1 MNMYMEIVSQFRERS
16 DLNSVIK
23 NAFWLIIDKL
33 VNLIAGFLVGAWVA
47 RYLGPAQFG
56 ILSYALAITAM
67 FLPISQLGLADIT
80 IRELVRN
87 QGRANIIL
95 GTVYTLQL
103 VLSIFIFLLI
113 GCYILYTNGIDRT
126 SEYLVL
132 ILTARLIVSAGS
144 NTFDWWF
151 QSQVKAKF
159 GVWARSLSLIITAV
173 MLIGLII
180 TRQALLMFAWIYL
193 VQAIILMILITFFYI
208 RNGGKLSSWGYMK
221 DQAVSL
227 LKDSWPLIISG
238 VSVMIYMRIDQ
249 LMLKNMVSENELGL
263 YSVAVRLSELWYFL
277 PVALAASLFP
287 SIIKARKSK
296 SNENFEKMMQT
307 FFDVMV
313 GISYLVV
320 LPTVLLGPWVI
331 RLLFGDAY
339 SFAGNILQIHIWAF
353 IFVSLGVARSRWLMT
368 ENLTRFLMKTTI
380 YGAVINILLNIILIP
395 RYAGIGAA
403 WSTLISYFG
412 SAYLS
417 TLLNKDLQNVF
428 TQMSL
433 SLFAPF
439 RLGKIMT
446 GLKDLL
452 RANQ

>member
-1 MNMYMEIVSQFRERS
+1 
-16 DLNSVIK
+16 
-23 NAFWLIIDKL
+23 
-33 VNLIAGFLVGAWVA
+33 
-47 RYLGPAQFG
+47 
-56 ILSYALAITAM
+56 
-67 FLPISQLGLADIT
+67 
-80 IRELVRN
+80 
-87 QGRANIIL
+87 
-95 GTVYTLQL
+95 
-103 VLSIFIFLLI
+103 
-113 GCYILYTNGIDRT
+113 
-126 SEYLVL
+126 
-132 ILTARLIVSAGS
+132 
-144 NTFDWWF
+144 
-151 QSQVKAKF
+151 
-159 GVWARSLSLIITAV
+159 
-173 MLIGLII
+173 
-180 TRQALLMFAWIYL
+180 
-193 VQAIILMILITFFYI
+193 
-208 RNGGKLSSWGYMK
+208 
-221 DQAVSL
+221 
-227 LKDSWPLIISG
+227 
-238 VSVMIYMRIDQ
+238 
-249 LMLKNMVSENELGL
+249 
-263 YSVAVRLSELWYFL
+263 
-277 PVALAASLFP
+277 
-287 SIIKARKSK
+287 
-296 SNENFEKMMQT
+296 MMQT